1 MVSLYRERERLHQ
14 RSILLCRTTCPLPIQ
29 GEGGA
34 DAKRSAEG
42 EGKTVILQQL
52 VNGLTL
58 GSLYALIALGYT
70 MVYGVLLMINFAHSE
85 IFMAG
90 AFLCL
95 LTYMKLQSIL
105 PPFEALLVAVVVA
118 MGMSAVLAILVERF
132 AYRPLRR
139 SSRLAPL
146 ISAIGVSLILSNAGF
161 LYSDESLAFPQAFI
175 VHHFVLFGVKISSL
189 QILILGVSLSLML
202 ALHFFVNKTKLG
214 TAIRATAQDPS
225 TASLM
230 GIPVNGIIALTFL
243 IGGALGGVAGAL
255 NGLYY
260 GSIKY
265 NMGFVPGMKAFTA
278 AVLGGIGNIPGAM
291 WGGLILGV
299 IESLAAGLIPQG
311 SDWKDVIA
319 FSILIIILLFRP
331 EGLFGRH
338 VPEKV

>member
-1 MVSLYRERERLHQ
+1 M
-14 RSILLCRTTCPLPIQ
+14 
-29 GEGGA
+29 
-34 DAKRSAEG
+34 
-42 EGKTVILQQL
+42 ILQQL

-90 AFLCL
+90 AFVSL
-95 LTYMKLQSIL
+95 LVYQKLSTVMPAWQAFVTGIGIA
-105 PPFEALLVAVVVA
+105 FIFCALLAVAV
-118 MGMSAVLAILVERF
+118 ERV

-139 SSRLAPL
+139 AARLTPL
-146 ISAIGVSLILSNAGF
+146 ISAIGVSILLQNSVF
-161 LYSDESLAFPQAFI
+161 LWISDQSLAYPQAFQI
-175 VHHFVLFGVKISSL
+175 QHFH
-189 QILILGVSLSLML
+189 ILGADVSNLQTLIVTVSVALML
-202 ALHFFVNKTKLG
+202 ALQFFVNKTRLG
-214 TAIRATAQDPS
+214 TAIRATAQDAS

-230 GIPVNGIIALTFL
+230 GIPVNGIIAITFF

-255 NGLYY
+255 NGMYY

-265 NMGFVPGMKAFTA
+265 NMGFVPGIKAFTA
-278 AVLGGIGNIPGAM
+278 AVLGGIGNIQGAM
-291 WGGLILGV
+291 WGGIILGV
-299 IESLAAGLIPQG
+299 LESLAAGFIPNG

-319 FSILIIILLFRP
+319 FSVLLLILLFRP